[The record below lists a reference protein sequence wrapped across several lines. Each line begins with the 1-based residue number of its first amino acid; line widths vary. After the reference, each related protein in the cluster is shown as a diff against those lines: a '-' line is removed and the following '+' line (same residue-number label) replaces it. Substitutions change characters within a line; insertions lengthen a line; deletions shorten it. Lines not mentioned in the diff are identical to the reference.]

1 MKTQFDE
8 FGNFLGKIPKQCV
21 SDCSHSGDCYSDVV
35 AWVGK
40 LSFDV
45 PPYLARRYLQG
56 FGAWDDFVDCSQDV
70 LNQRVLWIACCDIK
84 ENGDWYGV
92 IS

>member
-8 FGNFLGKIPKQCV
+8 YGNFLGKIPKQCV
-21 SDCSHSGDCYSDVV
+21 ADCSHSGDCYSDVV
-35 AWVGK
+35 AWVDK
-40 LSFDV
+40 LSFNV
-45 PPYLARRYLQG
+45 PPSLARRYLQD
-56 FGAWDDFVDCSQDV
+56 FGAWDDLDDCSHDV